1 MTTETE
7 EFDSA
12 LGDAFASLETAGAP
26 GTEATPAAAAPAEPA
41 PAAAAAPAAA
51 EPAPA
56 AAAPV
61 EPAAAAAA
69 APATTPAAGEP
80 AAPTAAAP
88 SGEPAAPAA
97 AAAAPV
103 EPAPTLTPND
113 PAAFAAAVAA
123 AVAAAK
129 PAEPPAVAAP
139 AAPAAPAEEP
149 PITIDQFLTDDDKK
163 ILGDYDKEWGEV
175 SKAEAIRRRA
185 EMQVLQAQTFRE
197 LGKVLAPIVQT
208 LQQSQVTS
216 HFATIRTAHADFD
229 TVLPNVREWVAK
241 QPSLYRPALERV
253 LNQGTATE
261 VVELV
266 GAYKQAVGQTGAV
279 PAVPASSVPPA
290 TAAPATAPV
299 VQAAQP
305 STKPAPSAAAV
316 AATAAVVSQRSNNQ
330 SAADPNDFDAALREA
345 LGG

>member
-1 MTTETE
+1 MTTENE
-7 EFDSA
+7 DFDSA
-12 LGDAFASLETAGAP
+12 LGDAFASLDAP
-26 GTEATPAAAAPAEPA
+26 APAAGTTEPATDAAPA
-41 PAAAAAPAAA
+41 PAAAPVEPAAPAAAPAPVEPAAAPAPAPAAA

-56 AAAPV
+56 TPATPAAPV
-61 EPAAAAAA
+61 EPAAAA
-69 APATTPAAGEP
+69 P
-80 AAPTAAAP
+80 
-88 SGEPAAPAA
+88 
-97 AAAAPV
+97 AAAPV
-103 EPAPTLTPND
+103 AAEPAPTLNAND

-123 AVAAAK
+123 AVAASKAPE
-129 PAEPPAVAAP
+129 PAPAP
-139 AAPAAPAEEP
+139 AAPAAPVAET

-163 ILGDYDKEWGEV
+163 VLGDYDKEWGEV

-197 LGKVLAPIVQT
+197 IGKVLAPIVQT

-216 HFATIRTAHADFD
+216 HFATIRSAHADFD
-229 TVLPNVREWVAK
+229 SVLPNVQAWVAK
-241 QPSLYRPALERV
+241 QPALYRPALERV
-253 LNQGTATE
+253 LNQGTANE

-305 STKPAPSAAAV
+305 SPKPAAPAAAV

>member
-1 MTTETE
+1 MTTENE
-7 EFDSA
+7 DFDSA
-12 LGDAFASLETAGAP
+12 LGDAFASLDAP
-26 GTEATPAAAAPAEPA
+26 APAAGTTEPAADAAPA
-41 PAAAAAPAAA
+41 PAAAPVEPAAPVAAAPAPVEPAAAPAPAPAAA

-56 AAAPV
+56 TPAAPV
-61 EPAAAAAA
+61 EPAAAA
-69 APATTPAAGEP
+69 P
-80 AAPTAAAP
+80 
-88 SGEPAAPAA
+88 
-97 AAAAPV
+97 AAAPV
-103 EPAPTLTPND
+103 AADPAPTLNAND

-123 AVAAAK
+123 AVAASKAPE
-129 PAEPPAVAAP
+129 PAPAP
-139 AAPAAPAEEP
+139 AAPAAPVAET
-149 PITIDQFLTDDDKK
+149 PITIDQFLSDDDKK
-163 ILGDYDKEWGEV
+163 VLGDYDKEWGEV
-175 SKAEAIRRRA
+175 SKAEGIRRRA

-197 LGKVLAPIVQT
+197 LEKVLAPIVQT
-208 LQQSQVTS
+208 LQKSQVTS
-216 HFATIRTAHADFD
+216 HFATIRSAHADFD
-229 TVLPNVREWVAK
+229 TVLPNVQAWVAK
-241 QPSLYRPALERV
+241 QPTLYRPALERV

-279 PAVPASSVPPA
+279 PAVPASSVPQA

-305 STKPAPSAAAV
+305 SLKLVPPAAAV

>member
-1 MTTETE
+1 L
-7 EFDSA
+7 S
-12 LGDAFASLETAGAP
+12 
-26 GTEATPAAAAPAEPA
+26 
-41 PAAAAAPAAA
+41 
-51 EPAPA
+51 
-56 AAAPV
+56 
-61 EPAAAAAA
+61 
-69 APATTPAAGEP
+69 
-80 AAPTAAAP
+80 
-88 SGEPAAPAA
+88 
-97 AAAAPV
+97 
-103 EPAPTLTPND
+103 
-113 PAAFAAAVAA
+113 
-123 AVAAAK
+123 
-129 PAEPPAVAAP
+129 
-139 AAPAAPAEEP
+139 
-149 PITIDQFLTDDDKK
+149 DDDKK
-163 ILGDYDKEWGEV
+163 TLGDYDKEWGEV
-175 SKAEAIRRRA
+175 SKAEGIRRRA

-216 HFATIRTAHADFD
+216 HFATIRSAHADFD
-229 TVLPNVREWVAK
+229 SVLPNVQAWVAK
-241 QPSLYRPALERV
+241 QPALYRPALERV

-279 PAVPASSVPPA
+279 PVVPASSVPQA

-305 STKPAPSAAAV
+305 STKPAVPAAAV

>member
-1 MTTETE
+1 MTTENE
-7 EFDSA
+7 DFDSA
-12 LGDAFASLETAGAP
+12 LGDAFASLDTPAAGTTEPAAAP
-26 GTEATPAAAAPAEPA
+26 APAPAADAAPAPAADPAAAAPAPAAVVEPAPAAAAPAAVVEPA
-41 PAAAAAPAAA
+41 PAAAAAV
-51 EPAPA
+51 
-56 AAAPV
+56 V
-61 EPAAAAAA
+61 EPAAAA
-69 APATTPAAGEP
+69 P
-80 AAPTAAAP
+80 
-88 SGEPAAPAA
+88 
-97 AAAAPV
+97 APV
-103 EPAPTLTPND
+103 ADAAPAPTLNAND

-123 AVAAAK
+123 AVAASKA
-129 PAEPPAVAAP
+129 PEAAPAP
-139 AAPAAPAEEP
+139 AAPAAPVPET
-149 PITIDQFLTDDDKK
+149 PITIDQFLSDDDKK
-163 ILGDYDKEWGEV
+163 VLGDYDKEWGEV
-175 SKAEAIRRRA
+175 SKAEGIRRRA

-197 LGKVLAPIVQT
+197 LEKVLAPIVQT
-208 LQQSQVTS
+208 LQKSQVTS
-216 HFATIRTAHADFD
+216 HFATIRSAHADFD
-229 TVLPNVREWVAK
+229 SVLPNVQAWVAK
-241 QPSLYRPALERV
+241 QPTLYRPALERV

>member
-1 MTTETE
+1 MTTENE
-7 EFDSA
+7 DFDSA
-12 LGDAFASLETAGAP
+12 LGDAFASLDAPAAGA
-26 GTEATPAAAAPAEPA
+26 TEPAAAAPAAAAPAGEPA
-41 PAAAAAPAAA
+41 PAAAAPAAAAPAGEPAPAAAA

-56 AAAPV
+56 AAAPA
-61 EPAAAAAA
+61 EPAAAA
-69 APATTPAAGEP
+69 P
-80 AAPTAAAP
+80 
-88 SGEPAAPAA
+88 APAA
-97 AAAAPV
+97 AAPAA
-103 EPAPTLTPND
+103 EPTPALNAND

-129 PAEPPAVAAP
+129 PAEPAPAAAP
-139 AAPAAPAEEP
+139 APAAEEK
-149 PITIDQFLTDDDKK
+149 PITIDQFLSDDDKK
-163 ILGDYDKEWGEV
+163 TLGDYDKEWGEV
-175 SKAEAIRRRA
+175 SKAEGIRRRA

-216 HFATIRTAHADFD
+216 HFATIRSAHADFD
-229 TVLPNVREWVAK
+229 SVLPNVQAWVAK
-241 QPSLYRPALERV
+241 QPALYRPALERV

-279 PAVPASSVPPA
+279 PAVPASSVPQA

-305 STKPAPSAAAV
+305 STKPAVPAAAV

>member
-1 MTTETE
+1 MTTENE
-7 EFDSA
+7 DFDSA
-12 LGDAFASLETAGAP
+12 LGDAFASLDAP
-26 GTEATPAAAAPAEPA
+26 APAPAPAPAAADPAPAPAAAAPAPAPVEPAAAPA
-41 PAAAAAPAAA
+41 PAPAPAAA

-56 AAAPV
+56 APATPAAPV
-61 EPAAAAAA
+61 EPAAAA
-69 APATTPAAGEP
+69 P
-80 AAPTAAAP
+80 
-88 SGEPAAPAA
+88 
-97 AAAAPV
+97 AAAPV
-103 EPAPTLTPND
+103 AADPAPTLNAND

-123 AVAAAK
+123 AVAASKAPE
-129 PAEPPAVAAP
+129 PAPAP
-139 AAPAAPAEEP
+139 AAPAAPVAET
-149 PITIDQFLTDDDKK
+149 PITIDQFLSDDDKK
-163 ILGDYDKEWGEV
+163 VLGDYDKEWGEV
-175 SKAEAIRRRA
+175 SKAEGIRRRA

-197 LGKVLAPIVQT
+197 LEKVLAPIVQT
-208 LQQSQVTS
+208 LQKSQVTS
-216 HFATIRTAHADFD
+216 HFATIRSAHADFD
-229 TVLPNVREWVAK
+229 TVLPNVQAWVAK
-241 QPSLYRPALERV
+241 QPTLYRPALERV

-279 PAVPASSVPPA
+279 PAVPASSVPQA

-305 STKPAPSAAAV
+305 SLKLVPPAAAV